1 MTPEQAL
8 EVLERATAVLI
19 DNGVE
24 VWKNHSGPQYK
35 EARQLRR
42 EYKVAIWALR
52 KRILQQES

>member
-8 EVLERATAVLI
+8 EVLERATVLI

-52 KRILQQES
+52 KRIQQQES